1 MLLEKSLYSY
11 LYRDFSILAV
21 CTSSTYEHIQYQ
33 IFRKD
38 AQKCLVGLFGVF
50 FPVSWLIIDFD
61 AFHAALCA
69 VSRAPLYMPVLHV
82 FASTSYS
89 DSSKQTDTDVQIA
102 VCAVVRQLCHFSP

>member
-38 AQKCLVGLFGVF
+38 AQKCLVGLFGFFF

-61 AFHAALCA
+61 AFHA
-69 VSRAPLYMPVLHV
+69 S
-82 FASTSYS
+82 
-89 DSSKQTDTDVQIA
+89 
-102 VCAVVRQLCHFSP
+102 VVRCKQGPIVHASASCVCINQLFRQ